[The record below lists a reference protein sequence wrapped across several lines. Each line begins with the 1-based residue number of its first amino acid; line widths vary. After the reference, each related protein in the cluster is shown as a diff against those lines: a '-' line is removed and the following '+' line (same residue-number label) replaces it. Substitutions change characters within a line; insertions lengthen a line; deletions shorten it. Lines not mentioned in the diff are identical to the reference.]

1 MLSAAT
7 HLDEPLRLIGL
18 THYKKMMPFIWFDAL
33 TPKHLRIAKY
43 VEQVAMRKGY
53 RFLLTSREYDEL
65 PSLSKILSLRP
76 IYVGEHGGSDLRKKF
91 EASVKRL
98 LELYKIIENIDIKY
112 VVCHASPEATRIG
125 FGLGL
130 PTININDSPHAEAVA
145 RLTVPLTTKLI
156 SSDFIPA
163 NAWYKLGLARSALIN
178 YHGIE
183 SVIWLKREKIF
194 PKDFGLRRPIVLFR
208 PEEVKAS
215 YVKTSTN
222 SSYLTPA
229 LKAAQKTLRFSLLV
243 LPRYRSQR
251 VALQDELPDAVVL
264 DSQEEGLS
272 LIASSDVFIG
282 AGGTMTWEAALL
294 GKPTL
299 SAFPKSLYIEKALS
313 KIGLLSHVTKS
324 NLGNKLGYILG
335 NLEKISARQSEL
347 ARLTLQ
353 SFQDPLELISSII
366 T

>member
-1 MLSAAT
+1 M
-7 HLDEPLRLIGL
+7 
-18 THYKKMMPFIWFDAL
+18 
-33 TPKHLRIAKY
+33 
-43 VEQVAMRKGY
+43 
-53 RFLLTSREYDEL
+53 
-65 PSLSKILSLRP
+65 
-76 IYVGEHGGSDLRKKF
+76 
-91 EASVKRL
+91 
-98 LELYKIIENIDIKY
+98 
-112 VVCHASPEATRIG
+112 
-125 FGLGL
+125 
-130 PTININDSPHAEAVA
+130 
-145 RLTVPLTTKLI
+145 
-156 SSDFIPA
+156 
-163 NAWYKLGLARSALIN
+163 
-178 YHGIE
+178 
-183 SVIWLKREKIF
+183 
-194 PKDFGLRRPIVLFR
+194 LFR

-215 YVKTSTN
+215 YVKTSTS
-222 SSYLTPA
+222 SSYLAPA
-229 LKAAQKTLRFSLLV
+229 LKAAQKKLGFSLLV

-251 VALQDELPDAVVL
+251 VALQDELPDAFVL
-264 DSQEEGLS
+264 DNQEEGLS

-324 NLGNKLGYILG
+324 NLGNKLEHILG